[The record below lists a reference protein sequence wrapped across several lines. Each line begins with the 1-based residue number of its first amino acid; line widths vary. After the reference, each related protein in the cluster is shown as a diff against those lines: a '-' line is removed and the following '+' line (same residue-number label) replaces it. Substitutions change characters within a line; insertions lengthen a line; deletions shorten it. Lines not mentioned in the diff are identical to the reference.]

1 MYHYH
6 PNGTVLKL
14 GDTFSFI
21 PPPQMLFTSNHSLK
35 VKNRPTMGLLDNVL
49 VLNKVS
55 AALERRD
62 VRKKALVDI
71 SGEKQQGQG

>member
-1 MYHYH
+1 
-6 PNGTVLKL
+6 
-14 GDTFSFI
+14 
-21 PPPQMLFTSNHSLK
+21 MLFTSNHSLK